1 MNRMYSK
8 GNFVESC
15 FLNFNKHK
23 QFYVLPFFLKYT
35 YCNYIMRPIFVF

>member
-1 MNRMYSK
+1 MNRMYNK

-23 QFYVLPFFLKYT
+23 QFFICILRVFFKNIHT
-35 YCNYIMRPIFVF
+35 VII